1 MRRPSGIIQPLG
13 SNCQPR
19 RAISATN
26 VSLLSLCLCAGT
38 FSPSHAEP
46 CHNTEH
52 SARYYF
58 EHLAVARV
66 AHPLAHDFLP
76 NPLAFAGVAVVVLI
90 RASRAR
96 HGPQSVAALRAI
108 CADDF
113 LPFANGAQYLWRF
126 HGFGFFSSSFGF
138 STFANLS
145 VARSSV
151 YSSRVTWD
159 SLNAASVSAVSWPVI
174 PLNCFSRFASCC
186 CICRYWFSMVFCWS
200 CKSRIFA
207 CAASDSLGSVVCA
220 LASDAQNT
228 NKIQAILI

>member
-19 RAISATN
+19 RAISAMN

-46 CHNTEH
+46 CHCAEC
-52 SARYYF
+52 SVWDYF
-58 EHLAVARV
+58 EHLTVARV
-66 AHPLAHDFLP
+66 AHPLAHYLLP
-76 NPLAFAGVAVVVLI
+76 DPLAFAGVAVIVLI

-96 HGPQSVAALRAI
+96 HSPQSVAALRTI

-113 LPFANGAQYLWRF
+113 LSLANGAQYLWRF
-126 HGFGFFSSSFGF
+126 HGLGFFSSGFGF

-151 YSSRVTWD
+151 HSSRVTWD
-159 SLNAASVSAVSWPVI
+159 SLNAE
-174 PLNCFSRFASCC
+174 
-186 CICRYWFSMVFCWS
+186 
-200 CKSRIFA
+200 
-207 CAASDSLGSVVCA
+207 
-220 LASDAQNT
+220 
-228 NKIQAILI
+228 